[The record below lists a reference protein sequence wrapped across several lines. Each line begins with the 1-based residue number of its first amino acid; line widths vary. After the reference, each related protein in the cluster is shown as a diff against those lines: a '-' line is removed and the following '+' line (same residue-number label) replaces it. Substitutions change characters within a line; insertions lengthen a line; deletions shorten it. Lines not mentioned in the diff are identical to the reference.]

1 MIISIR
7 NSCTDPS
14 SYRAARIKSMFNV
27 EERGNGFS
35 LDADL
40 PADDPS
46 WRIGV
51 IVGPSG
57 SGKSSLGRCFW
68 PDTSIADLSA
78 DWPADRPV
86 IDAIAPGISVDVVTS
101 SLASV
106 GLGDV
111 PAWLRPYHVLSVGE
125 KFRAGLARIIAEPPA
140 RVIVDEFTSAL
151 DRNVARTGALA
162 FAKAWRRTSG
172 QCLLLTCHR
181 DILAWIQPDWYYN
194 TAEGVLHSGRCLRRP
209 RLHID
214 ICKTGWRYWPLFEP
228 HHYLKLPNMI
238 AAITYVGFIDDTP
251 VCHAGVTTHCKGKGE
266 IEARIARI
274 VVMPEYQGI
283 GIGHRFINQIAE
295 WCLQGSPEARLPG
308 RPMTTLIN
316 TSHPGFARTL
326 RHDLRWR
333 QITATLTASKSKT
346 PKSSYNIKSKYG
358 GHFRA
363 ILGFR
368 YVGDA
373 GLAQ

>member
-214 ICKTGWRYWPLFEP
+214 IYKTGWRYWPLFEP
-228 HHYLKLPNMI
+228 HHYLKLPNRLLRLHTLDSLTI
-238 AAITYVGFIDDTP
+238 LPYVMQELQLT
-251 VCHAGVTTHCKGKGE
+251 ARAKG
-266 IEARIARI
+266 RLRH
-274 VVMPEYQGI
+274 V
-283 GIGHRFINQIAE
+283 
-295 WCLQGSPEARLPG
+295 LPG
-308 RPMTTLIN
+308 LSLCRSTRELELDIV
-316 TSHPGFARTL
+316 SSIRL
-326 RHDLRWR
+326 RSGVCKDLRKPACR
-333 QITATLTASKSKT
+333 DV
-346 PKSSYNIKSKYG
+346 
-358 GHFRA
+358 R
-363 ILGFR
+363 
-368 YVGDA
+368 
-373 GLAQ
+373 